1 MTHVGETFM
10 HPHDL
15 VVDPQG
21 SLYVAQFASQ
31 QTYPIK
37 LERV

>member
-1 MTHVGETFM
+1 MAHLGEVFM

-15 VVDPQG
+15 VVDMED
-21 SLYVAQFASQ
+21 SIYVAQFASQ
-31 QTYPIK
+31 QTPPIK